1 MCFFLFSLEILI
13 QDYSSA
19 FEITKTFLLPNGFSV
34 FEYNAICYVKDNY
47 EGITQV
53 TAPFTI
59 YESSKTSGLKINDLL
74 FSVDYESTTLSPA
87 ELTTRARI
95 VKSLVEPDP
104 SVKSIAWIA
113 KVEYTSKANTSS
125 LVLSKP
131 PLDNTFCSN
140 QGRAILIDKNL
151 ICECSFGFTGINC
164 NIDVAS
170 TLQIDQAISSI
181 YSKLV
186 NNAYIENYNY
196 IIEGVDNLL
205 SAAAASTD
213 NNTIFL
219 NSIEFMKVSEIQDP
233 YGILNN
239 YNSYLGFLGNGMLW
253 GANK

>member
-1 MCFFLFSLEILI
+1 M
-13 QDYSSA
+13 
-19 FEITKTFLLPNGFSV
+19 
-34 FEYNAICYVKDNY
+34 
-47 EGITQV
+47 
-53 TAPFTI
+53 
-59 YESSKTSGLKINDLL
+59 
-74 FSVDYESTTLSPA
+74 
-87 ELTTRARI
+87 
-95 VKSLVEPDP
+95 
-104 SVKSIAWIA
+104 
-113 KVEYTSKANTSS
+113 
-125 LVLSKP
+125 
-131 PLDNTFCSN
+131 
-140 QGRAILIDKNL
+140 
-151 ICECSFGFTGINC
+151 
-164 NIDVAS
+164 AS